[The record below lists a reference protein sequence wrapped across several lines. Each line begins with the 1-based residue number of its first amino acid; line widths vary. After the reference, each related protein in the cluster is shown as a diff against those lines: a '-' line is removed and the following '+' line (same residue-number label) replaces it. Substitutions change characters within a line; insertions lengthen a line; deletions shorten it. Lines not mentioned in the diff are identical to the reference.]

1 MEPLAPGRLKRT
13 MLEERTQPVNS
24 ATSPA
29 SQAWLRNWLPPILAA
44 ALLCVALWVLHGEL
58 QQIRYRDLQTAL
70 ARLGADHLLL
80 ALLCCAANYLVLSCY
95 DQLAF
100 IYIGKRIART
110 RIALT
115 AFIGYAISNSVGF
128 ALLSGTAVRH
138 RFYSR
143 WGVGGADLSRIVALN
158 GITYWL
164 GLLALGGWS
173 LVNHPHAWLEDELA
187 RRGAQWLGFA
197 CLALAG
203 AYLLLPLLRKAPLR
217 VRGFDLPI
225 PRLPLALAQLLVSV
239 TDWLLAASV
248 LYALL
253 PPGAPAYHVV
263 LGAFL
268 AAQLVGLAS
277 HVPGGLGVFDGIMA
291 LLLAPWLRADQI
303 VAALL
308 LYRLVY
314 YLLPLSLALL
324 LLVGDE
330 TRYRRTRLRQFG
342 QSLGQHSVRLAPRI
356 LSLFTFMAGLLLLVS
371 GATPAAHERLHW
383 LSRVLPVGLFEAS
396 HFIGSV
402 VGVALLLLAQAIAR
416 RIRLAW
422 YLAVGALA
430 AGIAASLLK
439 AGDWEEAAV
448 LALLLLVFVPSRRLF
463 ERRAAL
469 FDTRFSPGWIV
480 AIAAAFGASLW
491 IGVFAYR
498 HVDYAN
504 ELWWQVALHGDAPR
518 FLRASLG
525 AAVVLFAFGVARLMR
540 PLPHLA
546 EPPSGAALA
555 DAERIVR
562 AQGATLPY
570 LAWLRDK
577 ELLFN
582 AERTA
587 FIMYGVRGR
596 IWVALG
602 DPVGPPAAAAPLIR
616 DFVERA
622 DDYGAT
628 PVFYQVH
635 PEQLHCY
642 ADLGMTFAKFGEEA
656 RILLEGLSLAGGRYK
671 ELRAALQRLKREH
684 VDFRIVAPE
693 SVPAILPQLR
703 SVSDD
708 WLAGKAGGEKGFSLG
723 FFADDY
729 LARQPVAVL
738 ERDGRIVAFANLL
751 CGPTGEELSI
761 DLMRFMHAAPRGLMD
776 GLLIHVF
783 LWGQEHGYRWFNL
796 GMAPLSGVRASS
808 ASPLWSRLAGFVY
821 RHGEPFYKFQGL
833 RAYKEKFHP
842 VWEPRYIAYAGG
854 KFLPALLADVAALSA
869 RGYARIFM

>member
-1 MEPLAPGRLKRT
+1 MSSKRARLRSWLAPT
-13 MLEERTQPVNS
+13 
-24 ATSPA
+24 
-29 SQAWLRNWLPPILAA
+29 IAA
-44 ALLCVALWVLHGEL
+44 VLLCAAFWVLHGEL
-58 QQIRYRDLQTAL
+58 QAIRYRDLQAAL
-70 ARLGADHLLL
+70 ARLGAEHLLL

-100 IYIGKRIART
+100 VYIGKRIARA

-143 WGVGGADLSRIVALN
+143 WGVAGADLSRIVALN

-164 GLLALGGWS
+164 GLLALGGWC
-173 LVNHPHAWLEDELA
+173 LVNHPHAWLQGELA
-187 RRGAQWLGFA
+187 QRGAQWLGLA
-197 CLALAG
+197 CLALVG
-203 AYLLLPLLRKAPLR
+203 VYLLLPLLRKTPLR
-217 VRGFDLPI
+217 VRGFDMRI
-225 PRLPLALAQLLVSV
+225 PPLPLTLAQLLVSA
-239 TDWLLAASV
+239 TDWTLAAGV

-253 PPGAPAYHVV
+253 PPDGPPYPVV

-268 AAQLVGLAS
+268 AAQMVALLS

-308 LYRLVY
+308 LYRMVY
-314 YLLPLSLALL
+314 YLIPLSLALL

-330 TRYRRTRLRQFG
+330 TRHRGARLRQLG

-371 GATPAAHERLHW
+371 GATPAAHGRLHW
-383 LSRVLPVGLFEAS
+383 LSSLFPLGLFEAS
-396 HFIGSV
+396 HFVGSI

-422 YLAVGALA
+422 YLTVGALA
-430 AGIAASLLK
+430 AGIVASLLK
-439 AGDWEEAAV
+439 AGDWEEATL

-480 AIAAAFGASLW
+480 AIIAAFGASLW

-498 HVDYAN
+498 HVDYSN
-504 ELWWQVALHGDAPR
+504 ELWWQVALHDDAPR

-525 AAVVLFAFGVARLMR
+525 AAVALFAFGVARLLR
-540 PLPHLA
+540 PLPHFT

-562 AQGATLPY
+562 AQGETLPF

-582 AERTA
+582 PERTA

-596 IWVALG
+596 TWVALG

-622 DDYGAT
+622 DDDGAT

-642 ADLGMTFAKFGEEA
+642 ADLGMAFAKFGEEA
-656 RILLEGLSLAGGRYK
+656 RILLKGMSLAGGRYK
-671 ELRAALQRLKREH
+671 EMRAAMQRLKREH

-693 SVPAILPQLR
+693 AVPAILPQLR

-729 LARQPVAVL
+729 LTRQPVAVL
-738 ERDGRIVAFANLL
+738 EREGRIVAFANLL

-776 GLLIHVF
+776 GLLTHVF

-796 GMAPLSGVRASS
+796 GMAPLSGVPES
-808 ASPLWSRLAGFVY
+808 AGSPMWNRLAGFVY
-821 RHGEPFYKFQGL
+821 RHGESIYKFQGL

-854 KFLPALLADVAALSA
+854 KLLPVLLADIAALSA
-869 RGYARIFM
+869 RGYARIFL

>member
-1 MEPLAPGRLKRT
+1 M
-13 MLEERTQPVNS
+13 
-24 ATSPA
+24 ATP
-29 SQAWLRNWLPPILAA
+29 
-44 ALLCVALWVLHGEL
+44 
-58 QQIRYRDLQTAL
+58 
-70 ARLGADHLLL
+70 
-80 ALLCCAANYLVLSCY
+80 
-95 DQLAF
+95 
-100 IYIGKRIART
+100 
-110 RIALT
+110 
-115 AFIGYAISNSVGF
+115 
-128 ALLSGTAVRH
+128 
-138 RFYSR
+138 
-143 WGVGGADLSRIVALN
+143 DLSRIVALN

-173 LVNHPHAWLEDELA
+173 LVNHPHAWLQGQLA
-187 RRGAQWLGFA
+187 QRGAQWLGLG

-203 AYLLLPLLRKAPLR
+203 AYPALPLVRRTPLQ
-217 VRGFDLPI
+217 VRGFDMRI
-225 PRLPLALAQLLVSV
+225 PPLPLTLAQLLVSM
-239 TDWLLAASV
+239 TDWMLAAAV
-248 LYALL
+248 LHALL
-253 PPGAPAYHVV
+253 PAGAPPYPVV

-268 AAQLVGLAS
+268 AAQMVALAS
-277 HVPGGLGVFDGIMA
+277 HVSGGLGVFDGIMA

-308 LYRLVY
+308 LYRMVY

-330 TRYRRTRLRQFG
+330 TRYRRARLQQLG
-342 QSLGQHSVRLAPRI
+342 QGLGQHSVRLAPRI

-371 GATPAAHERLHW
+371 GATPAAHGRLHW
-383 LSRVLPVGLFEAS
+383 LSHLFPVGLFEAS
-396 HFIGSV
+396 HFVGSI

-439 AGDWEEAAV
+439 AGDWEEAGL
-448 LALLLLVFVPSRRLF
+448 LAMLLVVFVPSRRLF

-498 HVDYAN
+498 HVDYSN
-504 ELWWQVALHGDAPR
+504 ELWWQVALHDDAPR

-525 AAVVLFAFGVARLMR
+525 AAVVLFAFGISRLLR
-540 PLPHLA
+540 PLPHLT

-555 DAERIVR
+555 DAERIVL
-562 AQGATLPY
+562 AQGATLPF

-596 IWVALG
+596 TWVALG
-602 DPVGPPAAAAPLIR
+602 DPVDPPAAAASLTR

-642 ADLGMTFAKFGEEA
+642 ADLGLAFAKFGEEA
-656 RILLEGLSLAGGRYK
+656 RIRLDGLSLAGGRFK
-671 ELRAALQRLKREH
+671 ELRAAMQRLKREH

-693 SVPAILPQLR
+693 AVPAILPQLR

-729 LARQPVAVL
+729 LTRQPVAVL

-776 GLLIHVF
+776 GLLTHVF

-796 GMAPLSGVRASS
+796 GMAPLSGVRASN

-842 VWEPRYIAYAGG
+842 VWEPRYIAYSGG

-869 RGYARIFM
+869 RGYTRIFM

>member
-1 MEPLAPGRLKRT
+1 MPAWHAAAIRSAERTAQVSSAPMSSKRARLRSWLAPT
-13 MLEERTQPVNS
+13 V
-24 ATSPA
+24 
-29 SQAWLRNWLPPILAA
+29 AA
-44 ALLCVALWVLHGEL
+44 VLLCAALWVLHNEL
-58 QQIRYRDLQTAL
+58 QAIRYRDLQAAL
-70 ARLGADHLLL
+70 ARLGPDRLLL
-80 ALLCCAANYLVLSCY
+80 ALLCCATNYLVLSCY

-100 IYIGKRIART
+100 VYIGRRIARA

-173 LVNHPHAWLEDELA
+173 LVNHPHAWLQGELA
-187 RRGAQWLGFA
+187 QRGAQWLGLA
-197 CLALAG
+197 CLALVG
-203 AYLLLPLLRKAPLR
+203 AYLLLPLVRRTPLR
-217 VRGFDLPI
+217 VRGFDMRI
-225 PRLPLALAQLLVSV
+225 PPLPLTLGQLLVSM
-239 TDWLLAASV
+239 TDWMLAASV

-253 PPGAPAYHVV
+253 PPGAPPYPVV
-263 LGAFL
+263 LGVFL
-268 AAQLVGLAS
+268 AAQMVALLS
-277 HVPGGLGVFDGIMA
+277 HVPGGLGVFDGIVA

-308 LYRLVY
+308 LYRIVY
-314 YLLPLSLALL
+314 YLIPLSLALL

-330 TRYRRTRLRQFG
+330 TRHRRARLRQFG
-342 QSLGQHSVRLAPRI
+342 QSLGQHSVRLAPRL

-371 GATPAAHERLHW
+371 GATPAAHGRLHS
-383 LSRVLPVGLFEAS
+383 LSSLFPIGVFEAS
-396 HFIGSV
+396 HFVGSI

-439 AGDWEEAAV
+439 AGDWEEATL

-504 ELWWQVALHGDAPR
+504 ELWWQVALHDDAPR

-525 AAVVLFAFGVARLMR
+525 AAVVLFAFGVSRLLR
-540 PLPHLA
+540 PLPHLT
-546 EPPSGAALA
+546 EPPSGEALA
-555 DAERIVR
+555 DAERIVH
-562 AQGATLPY
+562 AQGETLPF

-582 AERTA
+582 PERTA

-596 IWVALG
+596 TWVALG

-635 PEQLHCY
+635 AEQLHCY
-642 ADLGMTFAKFGEEA
+642 ADLGMAFAKFGEEA
-656 RILLEGLSLAGGRYK
+656 RIRLDGLSLAGGRFK
-671 ELRAALQRLKREH
+671 ELRAATQRLKREH

-693 SVPAILPQLR
+693 AVPAILPQLR
-703 SVSDD
+703 TVSDD

-729 LARQPVAVL
+729 LTRQPVAVL
-738 ERDGRIVAFANLL
+738 EREGRIVAFANLL

-776 GLLIHVF
+776 GLLTHVF

-796 GMAPLSGVRASS
+796 GMAPLSGVPDS
-808 ASPLWSRLAGFVY
+808 AGSPMWNRLAGFVY
-821 RHGEPFYKFQGL
+821 RHGESIYKFQGL

-854 KFLPALLADVAALSA
+854 KLLPVLLADIAALSA
-869 RGYARIFM
+869 RGYARIFL

>member
-1 MEPLAPGRLKRT
+1 MSTKRARLRSWLAPT
-13 MLEERTQPVNS
+13 V
-24 ATSPA
+24 
-29 SQAWLRNWLPPILAA
+29 AA
-44 ALLCVALWVLHGEL
+44 VLLCAALWVLHNEL
-58 QQIRYRDLQTAL
+58 QAIRYRDLQAAL
-70 ARLGADHLLL
+70 ARLGPDHLLL

-100 IYIGKRIART
+100 VYIGRRIARA

-164 GLLALGGWS
+164 GLLALGGWT
-173 LVNHPHAWLEDELA
+173 LVDHPHAWLQGELA
-187 RRGAQWLGFA
+187 QRGAQWLGLA
-197 CLALAG
+197 CLALVA
-203 AYLLLPLLRKAPLR
+203 AYLLLPLVRKTPLR
-217 VRGFDLPI
+217 VRGFDMRI
-225 PRLPLALAQLLVSV
+225 PPLPLTLAQLLVSA
-239 TDWLLAASV
+239 TDWMLAASV

-253 PPGAPAYHVV
+253 PPGAPPYTVV

-268 AAQLVGLAS
+268 AAQLVALLS
-277 HVPGGLGVFDGIMA
+277 HVPGGLGVFDGIVA

-308 LYRLVY
+308 LYRMVY
-314 YLLPLSLALL
+314 YLIPLSLALL

-330 TRYRRTRLRQFG
+330 TRYRRARLRQFG

-371 GATPAAHERLHW
+371 GATPAAHDRLHW
-383 LSRVLPVGLFEAS
+383 LSRLFPVGLFEAS
-396 HFIGSV
+396 HFIGSI

-422 YLAVGALA
+422 HLAVGALA

-439 AGDWEEAAV
+439 AGDWEEAAL

-463 ERRAAL
+463 DRRAAV

-498 HVDYAN
+498 HVDYSN
-504 ELWWQVALHGDAPR
+504 ELWWQVALHDDAPR

-525 AAVVLFAFGVARLMR
+525 AAVVLFAFGIARLLR
-540 PLPHLA
+540 PLPYFA
-546 EPPSGAALA
+546 EPPSSAALA
-555 DAERIVR
+555 DAERIVH
-562 AQGATLPY
+562 AQGETLPF

-596 IWVALG
+596 TWVALG

-622 DDYGAT
+622 DDVGAT

-642 ADLGMTFAKFGEEA
+642 ADLGLAFAKFGEEA
-656 RILLEGLSLAGGRYK
+656 RIRLDGLSLAGGRFK
-671 ELRAALQRLKREH
+671 DLRAAMQRLKRER

-729 LARQPVAVL
+729 LTRQPVAVL
-738 ERDGRIVAFANLL
+738 EREGRIVAFANLL

-776 GLLIHVF
+776 GLLTHVF

-796 GMAPLSGVRASS
+796 GMAPLSGIRASR

-821 RHGEPFYKFQGL
+821 RHGESFYKFQGL

-842 VWEPRYIAYAGG
+842 VWEPRYIAYVGG

-869 RGYARIFM
+869 RGYARIFL

>member
-1 MEPLAPGRLKRT
+1 MSSAPLSS
-13 MLEERTQPVNS
+13 TQVR
-24 ATSPA
+24 
-29 SQAWLRNWLPPILAA
+29 WRNWLAPALAA
-44 ALLCVALWVLHGEL
+44 VLLCAALWVLHGQL
-58 QQIRYRDLQTAL
+58 QAIRYHDVQAAL

-80 ALLCCAANYLVLSCY
+80 ALLFCAANYLVLSCY

-100 IYIGKRIART
+100 LYIGKRIARG

-115 AFIGYAISNSVGF
+115 AFIAYAVSNSVGF

-138 RFYSR
+138 RFYAR
-143 WGVGGADLSRIVALN
+143 WGVGGADLSRIVAFN

-164 GLLALGGWS
+164 GLLVLGGWS
-173 LVNHPHAWLEDELA
+173 LATHPHAWLDSALA
-187 RRGAQWLGFA
+187 QRGARWLGLA

-203 AYLLLPLLRKAPLR
+203 GYLLLPLLRKIPLR
-217 VRGFDLPI
+217 VRGFDMPI
-225 PRLPLALAQLLVSV
+225 PAPPLTLAQLLVSAA
-239 TDWLLAASV
+239 DWLLAASV
-248 LYALL
+248 LFALL
-253 PPGAPAYHVV
+253 PPGGPSYPVV

-268 AAQLVGLAS
+268 AAQMVALAS
-277 HVPGGLGVFDGIMA
+277 HVPGGLGVFDGIVA
-291 LLLAPWLRADQI
+291 LLLAPYLRADQI

-308 LYRLVY
+308 LDRLAY
-314 YLLPLSLALL
+314 YLIPLSLALL

-330 TRYRRTRLRQFG
+330 TRRRRARLAQLG
-342 QSLGQHSVRLAPRI
+342 QSLGQHSVRLAPRL
-356 LSLFTFMAGLLLLVS
+356 LSLFTFLAGLLLLVS
-371 GATPAAHERLHW
+371 GAMPAEHARLHW
-383 LSRVLPVGLFEAS
+383 LARLSPAGLFEAS
-396 HFIGSV
+396 HFLGSV
-402 VGVALLLLAQAIAR
+402 VGVALLLLAQAISR
-416 RIRLAW
+416 RIQLAW
-422 YLAVGALA
+422 YLTLGALA

-439 AGDWEEAAV
+439 AGDWEEA
-448 LALLLLVFVPSRRLF
+448 LLLAALALVFVLSRRLF

-469 FDTRFSPGWIV
+469 FDTRFSPGWVV

-498 HVDYAN
+498 HVDYSEA
-504 ELWWQVALHGDAPR
+504 LWWQVALHGDAPR

-525 AAVVLFAFGVARLMR
+525 AAVALFAFGLARLLR
-540 PLPHLA
+540 PLPHLL
-546 EPPSGAALA
+546 ELPSNTALA

-596 IWVALG
+596 TWVALG

-622 DDYGAT
+622 DDNGAT

-635 PEQLHCY
+635 PGQLHAY
-642 ADLGMTFAKFGEEA
+642 ADLGMAFAKLGEEA
-656 RILLEGLSLAGGRYK
+656 RIHLEGLSLAGGRFK
-671 ELRAALQRLKREH
+671 DLRAALQRLKREN
-684 VDFRIVAPE
+684 VGFRIVAPE

-729 LARQPVAVL
+729 LKRQPVAVL
-738 ERDGRIVAFANLL
+738 EREGRIVAFANLL
-751 CGPTGEELSI
+751 CGPTGDELSI
-761 DLMRFMHAAPRGLMD
+761 DLMRFMHTAPRGMMD
-776 GLLIHVF
+776 GLLTHVF

-796 GMAPLSGVRASS
+796 GMAPLSGVG
-808 ASPLWSRLAGFVY
+808 ASPTSPL
-821 RHGEPFYKFQGL
+821 
-833 RAYKEKFHP
+833 
-842 VWEPRYIAYAGG
+842 
-854 KFLPALLADVAALSA
+854 
-869 RGYARIFM
+869 